1 MENIE
6 KEKDLKGEESQKVLE
21 SSQEESQNFLESL
34 QVESQKVID
43 EEELILKFEKL
54 CITEKVVNENVTEE
68 CKSQNLFVE
77 VAAELPA
84 DNGFNTTKDK
94 SQEDPYL
101 EFTYDKLSQDSCDTW
116 SQNSCHSYCNCSCH
130 YTSDE
135 FSYYSDCDSNDSWF

>member
-54 CITEKVVNENVTEE
+54 FITEKVVNENVTE
-68 CKSQNLFVE
+68 SQNLFVE
-77 VAAELPA
+77 VAAELP

-94 SQEDPYL
+94 SQEDPAL

-130 YTSDE
+130 CTSDE
-135 FSYYSDCDSNDSWF
+135 FSYDSDCDSNDSWS